1 VGRGGEPSWPHML
14 WLPAAEIQRRRR
26 ERRTPGNEL
35 CRWDEGDG
43 GAKCGGWCEGVAA
56 GARVPPW
63 SRLTLPPRGRGG
75 RKRGLSVN
83 LTPEGTFW
91 QLSRTKGSL
100 GLRFLAGAKVFA
112 GSGSLLVGS
121 LPSCDHQEARRVK
134 RHLERV
140 TARSARNDIGQ
151 AVPPDS

>member
-1 VGRGGEPSWPHML
+1 MRKSARPHML
-14 WLPAAEIQRRRR
+14 WWRVTGAQCRRRKG
-26 ERRTPGNEL
+26 RTPRNEL
-35 CRWDEGDG
+35 CRWGEGNG
-43 GAKCGGWCEGVAA
+43 GAKCGGRCEGVAA

-100 GLRFLAGAKVFA
+100 GRRFLAGAKVFA

-140 TARSARNDIGQ
+140 TARRARNDIGQ